1 VSQPPYPYGN
11 PQDPASQPPSDPYQQ
26 AGYPPP
32 FPDPAYPDPAYQQA
46 TYPVPSQFPPTQPYQ
61 GYPTYPPA
69 PPPPPRRGA
78 TVAIVTVVAL
88 LLVLVVGGG
97 IAAAYLIPKGKP
109 SAQNSQSPAPAT
121 STTPSTAPSSSPT
134 PDAGPTHGADLR
146 GYLVAMPDGAK
157 KCPNEEGTDNALNL
171 NQAAQLSSDPAK
183 RSAELQQFK
192 FTGGAVRCWVLDNKT
207 VVDVRLYQFNSSA
220 NASGFF
226 DADIRGTKPGYSTD
240 NITTVSGVPG
250 AQSFASPN
258 KDSNGYARVI
268 SIGQRGDVVLVVALA
283 QIPPVKVSVAEDLL
297 VQQYQKL

>member
-26 AGYPPP
+26 AGYPP

-46 TYPVPSQFPPTQPYQ
+46 TYPVPSQYPPTQPYQ

-69 PPPPPRRGA
+69 PPARRGA

-109 SAQNSQSPAPAT
+109 STQGGQSATPPA
-121 STTPSTAPSSSPT
+121 STTPSSAASTSPT
-134 PDAGPTHGADLR
+134 PDAGPTHGNDLR
-146 GYLVAMPDGAK
+146 TYLVAMPDGQK
-157 KCPNEEGTDNALNL
+157 KCPNEEGTDNALTL
-171 NQAAQLSSDPAK
+171 SQAANLSSDPNK
-183 RSAELQQFK
+183 RAAELQQYK
-192 FTGGAVRCWVLDNKT
+192 FTSGAVRCWVADNKT
-207 VVDVRLYQFNSSA
+207 VVDVRLYQFDSAA
-220 NASGFF
+220 NATGFF
-226 DADIRGTKPGYSTD
+226 NADLRGTKPGYSAN
-240 NITTVSGVPG
+240 NITPVSGVPG

-258 KDSNGYARVI
+258 KDSNGYVRVI

-283 QIPPVKVSVAEDLL
+283 QIPPLNVSVAEDLL
-297 VQQYQKL
+297 VQQYGKL